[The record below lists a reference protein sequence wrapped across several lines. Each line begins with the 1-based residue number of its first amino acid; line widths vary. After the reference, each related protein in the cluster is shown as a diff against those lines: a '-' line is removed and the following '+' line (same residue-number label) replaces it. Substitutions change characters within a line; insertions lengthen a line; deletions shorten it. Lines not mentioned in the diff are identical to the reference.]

1 MKVNLKRRVQQY
13 KGGDW
18 KPGVQDLPDDLAKEM
33 LAAGFAEP
41 IEAQKQ
47 SHAVEPAELVMLCSL
62 EDIPQQKRGRPPK
75 AGKD

>member
-18 KPGVQDLPDDLAKEM
+18 KPGIRDLPDDLAKEM

-47 SHAVEPAELVMLCSL
+47 SSADEPAEPEESPPVR
-62 EDIPQQKRGRPPK
+62 RGRPPK